1 MTARII
7 GNGGENVRKEVSE
20 QNVLIE
26 QIMAALGGSSQDPQ
40 PAVANALTASGGV
53 YLTVMEE

>member
-1 MTARII
+1 MFSQPI
-7 GNGGENVRKEVSE
+7 GGGENVKKEVDE

-26 QIMAALGGSSQDPQ
+26 QIMAALGGAVDPQ

>member
-1 MTARII
+1 MFSQPI
-7 GNGGENVRKEVSE
+7 GGGENVKKEVDE

-40 PAVANALTASGGV
+40 PAVANALTASGSV
-53 YLTVMEE
+53 YLTVKEE

>member
-1 MTARII
+1 MAII
-7 GNGGENVRKEVSE
+7 IKGGVGENVTSEVTA
-20 QNVLIE
+20 NTTLIE
-26 QIMAALGGSSQDPQ
+26 QILATLGGAVDPQ